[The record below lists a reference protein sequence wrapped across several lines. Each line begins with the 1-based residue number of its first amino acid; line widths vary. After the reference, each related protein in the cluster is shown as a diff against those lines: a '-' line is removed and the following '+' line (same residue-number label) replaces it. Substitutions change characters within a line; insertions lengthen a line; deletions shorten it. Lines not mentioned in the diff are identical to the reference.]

1 MLQSGSRPPFS
12 LFVRRNAPSIAT
24 CISASD
30 SRIVPIMRVMR
41 AVPWAPATRAAASPA
56 IVPGAP
62 GHARIG
68 VIRSGSRSVVSR
80 AHATSPLR
88 LLTPANHG
96 HAAWIYTSSLGGGL
110 VDGDQIVMDIDVGRG
125 AAAFISTQA
134 STKIYRSPGGTSAE
148 MHVRVGADG
157 LLVVA
162 PDPVVCF
169 SGARYRQTQTFELAD
184 RAALVTL
191 DWVSSGRHAAGE
203 RWAFDEY
210 HGQISVRLDG
220 RLLVH
225 DVLALRSDDGSLRER
240 LGRFNVLAIAVLAG
254 TTLAASASALVAKAS
269 ASPILKRPDQLVAAT
284 ALGDHGC
291 VVRFADTSFE
301 RVGRTIREFLS
312 FLPALLGDDPWIRK
326 W

>member
-1 MLQSGSRPPFS
+1 MISVAPF
-12 LFVRRNAPSIAT
+12 
-24 CISASD
+24 
-30 SRIVPIMRVMR
+30 
-41 AVPWAPATRAAASPA
+41 APATQAAATPT
-56 IVPGAP
+56 IMPGAP
-62 GHARIG
+62 GRARIG
-68 VIRSGSRSVVSR
+68 VIRSGRRSVVHR
-80 AHATSPLR
+80 AYATSPLR

-96 HAAWIYTSSLGGGL
+96 HAAWIYTSSFGGGL
-110 VDGDQIVMDIDVGRG
+110 VDGDRIAMDIEVGRG

-134 STKIYRSPGGTSAE
+134 STKIYRSPGGTSAD
-148 MHVRVGADG
+148 MHARVAADG

-184 RAALVTL
+184 RAALVVL

-210 HGQISVRLDG
+210 HSQLTVRLDG

-225 DVLALRSDDGSLRER
+225 DALALRAADGNLRAR
-240 LGRFNVLAIAVLAG
+240 LGRFNVLAVAVLAG
-254 TTLAASASALVAKAS
+254 TTLSAAAVSLVANAS
-269 ASPILKRPDQLVAAT
+269 ASPAPRKADQLVAAMP
-284 ALGDHGC
+284 LRDCGC
-291 VVRFADTSFE
+291 VVRFAGTSVE
-301 RVGRTIREFLS
+301 RVGRTIREFLA